1 MLMYDKLKFIGKR
14 VRLYPGDTYS
24 KYAII
29 ENVDDL
35 GWTFKIT
42 KSSPNNGE
50 NWKVGQSYFISH
62 SRAVIFEFI

>member
-1 MLMYDKLKFIGKR
+1 MKYDKTKYVGKQ

-24 KYAII
+24 KHAII
-29 ENVDDL
+29 TDVDDL

-42 KSSPNNGE
+42 KSSDRNGD

-62 SRAVIFEFI
+62 SHTVIFEFI